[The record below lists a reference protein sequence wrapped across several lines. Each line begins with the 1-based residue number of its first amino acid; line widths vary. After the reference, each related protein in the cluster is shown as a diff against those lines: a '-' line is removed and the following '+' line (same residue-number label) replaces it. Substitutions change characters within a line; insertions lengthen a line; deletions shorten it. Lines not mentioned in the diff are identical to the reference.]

1 MGEPTG
7 GNAPVPTPEH
17 IGREEASGGTETS
30 KYPEEKKA
38 TAIPRVAA
46 SEKGTAQTCRMSS
59 PQALSGRGCRTFQVS
74 LRRHR
79 GVTKSIS
86 SRRVLERPAT
96 EGNSPVGE
104 RDGPPGG
111 YPEYGG
117 TGEIPSESAGT
128 TPQG

>member
-46 SEKGTAQTCRMSS
+46 SETGTAQTCRM
-59 PQALSGRGCRTFQVS
+59 
-74 LRRHR
+74 
-79 GVTKSIS
+79 
-86 SRRVLERPAT
+86 
-96 EGNSPVGE
+96 
-104 RDGPPGG
+104 
-111 YPEYGG
+111 
-117 TGEIPSESAGT
+117 
-128 TPQG
+128 